1 MDDNEVR
8 GRIET
13 RKPSSDDGLIHRL
26 ESSTVRRA
34 SKVPNINLRR
44 IRCSPNRRVNP
55 RSVPRHLLSAEA
67 RMMIDAPLAGAELDE
82 PSGAVGALE
91 ADRARGIDERELP
104 DSYSRAVVAVVE
116 HVGPAVV
123 SIAAGTRRPG
133 GAAGV
138 VGAGSGVIFTPDGYV
153 LTNSHVVHDATD
165 LGVTL
170 TDGSTLGATLVGSDP
185 ATDLAVIRA
194 DGSGLPI
201 AQFGESASL
210 RAGQLVVAIGNPFG
224 FQSTVSA
231 GVISALGRSLRSGTG
246 QLIENIIQTDVAL
259 NPGNS
264 GGPLVD
270 TRIRVIGINTAI
282 IRMAQGISFAI
293 PIDTAQWVV
302 GELLARGRVRRAYL
316 GIVGQTR
323 PIDRL
328 IARRHALSVSQ
339 AVEIISVEPH
349 GPAVIAGLREGDLI
363 VALNERGVRTVDD
376 MHRMLVGWPFGDAL
390 NVRVIRGDRRF
401 DVSMIPVEA
410 L

>member
-1 MDDNEVR
+1 
-8 GRIET
+8 
-13 RKPSSDDGLIHRL
+13 
-26 ESSTVRRA
+26 
-34 SKVPNINLRR
+34 
-44 IRCSPNRRVNP
+44 
-55 RSVPRHLLSAEA
+55 
-67 RMMIDAPLAGAELDE
+67 MIDAPLAGAELDE

-270 TRIRVIGINTAI
+270 TRVRVIGINTAI

>member
-1 MDDNEVR
+1 
-8 GRIET
+8 
-13 RKPSSDDGLIHRL
+13 
-26 ESSTVRRA
+26 
-34 SKVPNINLRR
+34 
-44 IRCSPNRRVNP
+44 
-55 RSVPRHLLSAEA
+55 
-67 RMMIDAPLAGAELDE
+67 MMIDAPVAGAELDE

-390 NVRVIRGDRRF
+390 NVRVIRGDRLF

>member
-1 MDDNEVR
+1 
-8 GRIET
+8 
-13 RKPSSDDGLIHRL
+13 
-26 ESSTVRRA
+26 
-34 SKVPNINLRR
+34 
-44 IRCSPNRRVNP
+44 
-55 RSVPRHLLSAEA
+55 
-67 RMMIDAPLAGAELDE
+67 MMIDAPLAGAELDE

-104 DSYSRAVVAVVE
+104 DYYSRAVVAVVE

-270 TRIRVIGINTAI
+270 TRVRVIGINTAI

-390 NVRVIRGDRRF
+390 NVRVIRGDRLF

>member
-1 MDDNEVR
+1 
-8 GRIET
+8 
-13 RKPSSDDGLIHRL
+13 
-26 ESSTVRRA
+26 
-34 SKVPNINLRR
+34 
-44 IRCSPNRRVNP
+44 
-55 RSVPRHLLSAEA
+55 
-67 RMMIDAPLAGAELDE
+67 MMIDAPVAGAELDE